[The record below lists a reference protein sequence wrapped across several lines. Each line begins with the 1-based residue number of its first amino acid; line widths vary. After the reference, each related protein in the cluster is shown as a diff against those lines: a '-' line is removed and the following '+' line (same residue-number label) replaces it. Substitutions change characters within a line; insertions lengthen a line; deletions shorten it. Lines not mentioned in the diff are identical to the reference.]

1 MKSVLLSLSLLLF
14 AGMAPAQTI
23 PAFNDMS
30 AEQTEAFGE
39 AVRNYLLTNPEVI
52 MEAVAVL
59 EQRQQQAAAQTD
71 EDLVRQYAE
80 DLFYDGYSFVE
91 GNPDGQ
97 ILMVE
102 FIDYKCSFC
111 KRAHPDVKA
120 LLAANDDIRLVIKEF
135 PILGAESTL
144 ASRAAASVLINDGDD
159 AYYNF
164 YDAVMTFNGPLNEAT
179 LTRMATDAGADAE
192 LMMQTV
198 NSPLVTQI
206 IQNNMRLAQ
215 NMQITGTPTFVLGG
229 QMMRGYVPLAQMQ
242 IMVDDLRATLE

>member
-1 MKSVLLSLSLLLF
+1 MKSLLLSLSLFLF
-14 AGMAPAQTI
+14 TGFAAAQTT
-23 PAFNDMS
+23 PVFDDMTE
-30 AEQTEAFGE
+30 AQTEAFGA
-39 AVRNYLLTNPEVI
+39 AVRDYLLTNPEVI

-71 EDLVRQYAE
+71 GDLVRRYAE
-80 DLFYDGYSFVE
+80 DLFYDGYSFIE

-120 LLAANDDIRLVIKEF
+120 LLEANDDIRLVIKEF

-144 ASRAAASVLINDGDD
+144 ASRAAISVLINDGND

-179 LTRMATDAGADAE
+179 LTRMATESGADAE
-192 LMMQTV
+192 LMMETV
-198 NSPLVTQI
+198 NSPLVTQM
-206 IQNNMRLAQ
+206 IQTNMRLAQ

>member
-1 MKSVLLSLSLLLF
+1 MKSLLLSLSMFLF
-14 AGMAPAQTI
+14 AGLATAQTA
-23 PAFNDMS
+23 PSFDDMTV
-30 AEQTEAFGE
+30 EQSEAFGA
-39 AVRNYLLTNPEVI
+39 AVRNYLLTNPEII

-59 EQRQQQAAAQTD
+59 EQRQQQAAMQTD
-71 EDLVRQYAE
+71 LSLVQQYAE

-102 FIDYKCSFC
+102 FIDYKCGFC

-144 ASRAAASVLINDGDD
+144 ASRAAVSVLINDGDE
-159 AYYNF
+159 AYYGF
-164 YDAVMTFNGPLNEAT
+164 YDAVMTFNGPLNEAN
-179 LTRMATDAGADAE
+179 LTRMATESGADAA

-198 NSPLVTQI
+198 DSALVTQM
-206 IQNNMRLAQ
+206 IQNNLRLAQ
-215 NMQITGTPTFVLGG
+215 NMQISGTPTFVLGG

-242 IMVDDLRATLE
+242 IMVDELRASLE